1 MTAIDT
7 ENWVKMAAL
16 AREQAVVGQYEEA
29 INHYMV
35 LVNQVDAYQN

>member
-1 MTAIDT
+1 MTTVDT
-7 ENWVKMAAL
+7 EQWIKMAAL

-35 LVNQVDAYQN
+35 LVNQVES